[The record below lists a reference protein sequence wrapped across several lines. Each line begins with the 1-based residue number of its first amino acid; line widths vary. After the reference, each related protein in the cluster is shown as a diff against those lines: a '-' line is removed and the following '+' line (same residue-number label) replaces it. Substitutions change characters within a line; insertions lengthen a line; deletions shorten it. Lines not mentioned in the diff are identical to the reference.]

1 MNTLLLAAAFAMVVR
16 SLAANRLDRWY
27 LGAPIVMVLAG
38 VAVGLFNVSAIA
50 EGLNTE
56 ASQHAAEIILAVLL
70 FVDATEVRAGRLWG
84 AYPGLVARVLLVAMP
99 ISLALAAVAGWL
111 LFPDLPWAVLL
122 LIACVTVPTDFAPAE
137 RVVRDP
143 ALSVRVRSTLNV
155 ESGYNDGI
163 VSPLFLFAL
172 ILAGTTSETRTP
184 LEALATVLP
193 FAIKALVAGVVIG
206 VLLGWLMDRAHQ
218 AGWVSEQSARV
229 AVLLAPL
236 LTYTATV
243 AIDGNGF
250 VASFVC
256 GIAFRYVHRILK
268 ARHVHKGRA
277 EARTDSLNT
286 DLHLLEDVTGLLTM
300 TMWFVVGISAVLI
313 VSLGVSWQ
321 EVLFCA
327 AVLTVIRFVPVL
339 LSLTGSKLSGRER
352 TLIGALGPRG
362 TTTIVFGLLA
372 FNKLPEGTAADT
384 ILTITVVCVL
394 GSVALHGIGAGPVAQ
409 LMAARRKPAEPRS
422 VQPADPG
429 QAGSSTESIR

>member
-1 MNTLLLAAAFAMVVR
+1 MNSLLLAAAFAMVVR
-16 SLAANRLDRWY
+16 SLAANRLDRWN
-27 LGAPIVMVLAG
+27 LGAPILMVLAG
-38 VAVGLFNVSAIA
+38 VAVGLLNESSIA

-56 ASQHAAEIILAVLL
+56 TAQHAAEIILAVLL

-84 AYPGLVARVLLVAMP
+84 AYPGLVTRVLLVAMP
-99 ISLALAAVAGWL
+99 LSLAAAALLGWM
-111 LFPDLPWAVLL
+111 LFPSLPWAVLL

-143 ALSVRVRSTLNV
+143 TLSVRVRSTLNL

-172 ILAGTTSETRTP
+172 ILAGSQAEQRTP

-193 FAIKALVAGVVIG
+193 FAVKALVAGVVIG
-206 VLLGWLMDRAHQ
+206 ALLGWLMDRAHQ
-218 AGWVSEQSARV
+218 AGWVTPQSGRV

-256 GIAFRYVHRILK
+256 GIAFRYVHRLLK
-268 ARHVHKGRA
+268 AARVRAGRA
-277 EARTDSLNT
+277 DRAEFRSDALNS

-300 TMWFVVGISAVLI
+300 TMWFVVGIASVLI
-313 VSLGVSWQ
+313 FSIGISWQ

-327 AVLTVIRFVPVL
+327 AVLTAVRLVPVL
-339 LSLTGSKLSGRER
+339 LAFTRSRLSGRER
-352 TLIGALGPRG
+352 VLVGALGPRG

-372 FNKLPEGTAADT
+372 FNRLPEGSAADT
-384 ILTITVVCVL
+384 ILTITVLCVL
-394 GSVALHGIGAGPVAQ
+394 GSVVLHGLGARPTAH
-409 LMAARRKPAEPRS
+409 LLARRETR
-422 VQPADPG
+422 
-429 QAGSSTESIR
+429 R

>member
-1 MNTLLLAAAFAMVVR
+1 MNSLLLAAAFAMVVR
-16 SLAANRLDRWY
+16 SLAADRLERWN
-27 LGAPIVMVLAG
+27 LGAPVLMVIAG
-38 VAVGLFNVSAIA
+38 VAVGLLNQSSIA

-56 ASQHAAEIILAVLL
+56 TAQHAAEIILAVLL

-99 ISLALAAVAGWL
+99 LSLALAALLGKL
-111 LFPDLPWAVLL
+111 LFPDMPWAVLL

-172 ILAGTTSETRTP
+172 ILAGSQTEQRTP
-184 LEALATVLP
+184 LEALSTVLP
-193 FAIKALVAGVVIG
+193 FAVKALVAGVVIG
-206 VLLGWLMDRAHQ
+206 ALLGWLMDRAHQ
-218 AGWVSEQSARV
+218 AGWVTGQSGRV

-256 GIAFRYVHRILK
+256 GIAFRYVHRLLK
-268 ARHVHKGRA
+268 AARVRAGRSDRA
-277 EARTDSLNT
+277 EFRADALNS

-300 TMWFVVGISAVLI
+300 TMWFVVGITTVLTFD
-313 VSLGVSWQ
+313 LGISWQ
-321 EVLFCA
+321 VVLFCA
-327 AVLTVIRFVPVL
+327 AVLTAIRVVPVL
-339 LSLTGSKLSGRER
+339 LSFAGSRLTGRER
-352 TLIGALGPRG
+352 VLVGALGPRG

-372 FNKLPEGTAADT
+372 FNRLPEGDAANT
-384 ILTITVVCVL
+384 ILVITVVCVL
-394 GSVALHGIGAGPVAQ
+394 GSVVLHGIGARP
-409 LMAARRKPAEPRS
+409 MAHLLARTGDRR
-422 VQPADPG
+422 
-429 QAGSSTESIR
+429 

>member
-1 MNTLLLAAAFAMVVR
+1 MNSLLLAAAFAVVVR
-16 SLAANRLDRWY
+16 SLAANRLDRWH

-38 VAVGLFNVSAIA
+38 VAVGLFNENSISA
-50 EGLNTE
+50 GLNTE
-56 ASQHAAEIILAVLL
+56 SVQHAAEIILAVLL

-99 ISLALAAVAGWL
+99 VSLALAALLGWL
-111 LFPDLPWAVLL
+111 LFPSLSWAVLL
-122 LIACVTVPTDFAPAE
+122 LVACVTVPTDFAPAE

-143 ALSVRVRSTLNV
+143 ALSVRVRGTLNV

-172 ILAGTTSETRTP
+172 ILAGDNSQERTP

-193 FAIKALVAGVVIG
+193 FAVKALVAGVVIG
-206 VLLGWLMDRAHQ
+206 ALLGWLMDRAHQ
-218 AGWVSEQSARV
+218 AGWVSSQSARV

-256 GIAFRYVHRILK
+256 GIAFRYVHRLLK
-268 ARHVHKGRA
+268 ARRVHKGRA
-277 EARTDSLNT
+277 EARSDELDT

-300 TMWFVVGISAVLI
+300 TMWFVVGIAAVLI
-313 VSLGVSWQ
+313 FSLGVSWQ

-327 AVLTVIRFVPVL
+327 AVLTVIRMVPVFL
-339 LSLTGSKLSGRER
+339 AFIGSRLSTKDRVLV
-352 TLIGALGPRG
+352 GALGPRG

-372 FNKLPEGTAADT
+372 FNKLPEGSAADT
-384 ILTITVVCVL
+384 ILTITVLCVL
-394 GSVALHGIGAGPVAQ
+394 GSVALHGIGAGPIAQ
-409 LMAARRKPAEPRS
+409 WLSKRRSPAGR
-422 VQPADPG
+422 
-429 QAGSSTESIR
+429 